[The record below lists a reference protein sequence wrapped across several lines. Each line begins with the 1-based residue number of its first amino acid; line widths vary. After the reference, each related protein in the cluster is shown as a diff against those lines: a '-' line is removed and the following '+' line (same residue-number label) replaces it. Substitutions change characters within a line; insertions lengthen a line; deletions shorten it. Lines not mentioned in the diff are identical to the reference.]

1 MTDIWLK
8 HRLSGEAT
16 KKKEKKNTGKWIILY
31 LNFSSKHKGDL
42 SDEEEQR
49 KNKKM
54 HLFLLLLTP
63 RQFVS
68 IT

>member
-8 HRLSGEAT
+8 HWLSGEAT
-16 KKKEKKNTGKWIILY
+16 NKKKGKWIILY
-31 LNFSSKHKGDL
+31 LNFSSKYKGDL

-54 HLFLLLLTP
+54 CLFLLVLTP